1 MDFLLNNLAF
11 IIIPFIYISIFMI
24 GKYIVKYQFH
34 FIALAFILSFVFY
47 IIGGQFLEWTV
58 FSGHFSLALF
68 ILVMLAGVMKKNGIY
83 RSVIDPVRG
92 DLSLY
97 GFIYLL
103 PHIFLRFDM
112 YINGFNP
119 IGSIAYLLMI
129 PLLVT
134 SIRNIKKN
142 IETEKWQEMHKL
154 GYLVYF
160 LIYIHVGF
168 RININNFEV
177 TILEISWPFH
187 LTLIVY
193 VIIKLLNR
201 FKLIKL
207 K

>member
-1 MDFLLNNLAF
+1 
-11 IIIPFIYISIFMI
+11 
-24 GKYIVKYQFH
+24 
-34 FIALAFILSFVFY
+34 
-47 IIGGQFLEWTV
+47 
-58 FSGHFSLALF
+58 
-68 ILVMLAGVMKKNGIY
+68 
-83 RSVIDPVRG
+83 
-92 DLSLY
+92 
-97 GFIYLL
+97 
-103 PHIFLRFDM
+103 M

-134 SIRNIKKN
+134 SIRNVKKN

-154 GYLVYF
+154 GYIVYF

>member
-1 MDFLLNNLAF
+1 
-11 IIIPFIYISIFMI
+11 
-24 GKYIVKYQFH
+24 
-34 FIALAFILSFVFY
+34 
-47 IIGGQFLEWTV
+47 
-58 FSGHFSLALF
+58 
-68 ILVMLAGVMKKNGIY
+68 MLAGVMKKNGIY

-134 SIRNIKKN
+134 SIRNVKKN

-201 FKLIKL
+201 LKLIKL

>member
-92 DLSLY
+92 DLSFTVSY
-97 GFIYLL
+97 IY
-103 PHIFLRFDM
+103 
-112 YINGFNP
+112 Y
-119 IGSIAYLLMI
+119 
-129 PLLVT
+129 
-134 SIRNIKKN
+134 
-142 IETEKWQEMHKL
+142 
-154 GYLVYF
+154 
-160 LIYIHVGF
+160 LIYF
-168 RININNFEV
+168 
-177 TILEISWPFH
+177 
-187 LTLIVY
+187 
-193 VIIKLLNR
+193 
-201 FKLIKL
+201 
-207 K
+207 

>member
-1 MDFLLNNLAF
+1 LDFLLNNLAF

-47 IIGGQFLEWTV
+47 LIGGQFLEWTV

-134 SIRNIKKN
+134 SIRNVKKN

-201 FKLIKL
+201 FRLIKL

>member
-1 MDFLLNNLAF
+1 
-11 IIIPFIYISIFMI
+11 MI

-47 IIGGQFLEWTV
+47 LIGGQFLEWTV

-103 PHIFLRFDM
+103 PHIFSRFDM
-112 YINGFNP
+112 YISGFNP

-134 SIRNIKKN
+134 SIRNVKKN

-201 FKLIKL
+201 LKLIKL

>member
-24 GKYIVKYQFH
+24 GKYIVNYQFH
-34 FIALAFILSFVFY
+34 FIALAFMLSFVFY

-134 SIRNIKKN
+134 SIRNVKKN

-201 FKLIKL
+201 LKLIKL

>member
-1 MDFLLNNLAF
+1 LDFLLNNLAF

-47 IIGGQFLEWTV
+47 LIGGQFLEWTV

-134 SIRNIKKN
+134 SIRNVKKN

-201 FKLIKL
+201 LKLIKL

>member
-47 IIGGQFLEWTV
+47 LIGGQFLEWTV

-134 SIRNIKKN
+134 SIRNVKKN

-201 FKLIKL
+201 LKLIKL

>member
-24 GKYIVKYQFH
+24 GKYIEKYQFH

-47 IIGGQFLEWTV
+47 LIGGQFLEWTV

-134 SIRNIKKN
+134 SIRNVKKN

-201 FKLIKL
+201 LKLIKL

>member
-24 GKYIVKYQFH
+24 GKYIVNYQFH
-34 FIALAFILSFVFY
+34 FIALAFMLSFVFY

-134 SIRNIKKN
+134 SIRNVKKN
-142 IETEKWQEMHKL
+142 IKTEKWQEMHKL

-168 RININNFEV
+168 RIDINNFEV

-201 FKLIKL
+201 LKLIKL

>member
-47 IIGGQFLEWTV
+47 LIGGQFLEWTV

-103 PHIFLRFDM
+103 PHIFSRFDM

-134 SIRNIKKN
+134 SIRNVKKN

-201 FKLIKL
+201 LKLIKL

>member
-134 SIRNIKKN
+134 SIRNVKKN

-201 FKLIKL
+201 LKLIKL

>member
-47 IIGGQFLEWTV
+47 LIGGQFLEWTV

>member
-201 FKLIKL
+201 LKLIKL